1 MNKILLILLTSITL
15 ISAATST
22 IAMEEDHEKTRK
34 RIINTHPE
42 NWKTPE
48 IATLL
53 KNGKVLSMRP
63 MREHLESSGKT
74 AEFDGEVYLVELD
87 NGLKAA
93 FKSLP
98 NDDIGDVYAE
108 VAAYQASVVLGF
120 PHIPPTVMTTIK
132 GMKGSLQLFVET
144 EIDALAPGTYE
155 AALKEASADDLANL
169 KLFYFVFGQW
179 DSGAHNILILK
190 DQEKTHLIGID
201 NSGIRNHQYAT
212 YGSLPFVRVLFSD
225 KLETDDC
232 GKPFPFELAKT
243 IESPTTEK
251 LREVFGNSLPES
263 FYQSFKSYSLP
274 FRYVTY
280 RNSLWRQYHAGDEDF
295 VISFTNHLPDQTRK
309 SLEALNLSVLKK
321 IFVCAK
327 GADFL
332 TPSYLEAILER
343 RDQVL
348 RYFDKN
354 ASSRN
359 LETPPEVQA
368 EG

>member
-1 MNKILLILLTSITL
+1 MNKILLILFTSITL
-15 ISAATST
+15 ISAATSS
-22 IAMEEDHEKTRK
+22 IAMEEDQKQIRK
-34 RIINTHPE
+34 GAINIHPK
-42 NWKTPE
+42 NWKNPE
-48 IATLL
+48 IVELL
-53 KNGKVLSMRP
+53 KKGRVVSLRP
-63 MREHLESSGKT
+63 MREHLDSHGKK
-74 AEFDGEVYLVELD
+74 AEFDGDVFFVELD
-87 NGLKAA
+87 NGLKGV
-93 FKSLP
+93 FKNLP
-98 NDDIGDVYAE
+98 NDDLGDGYAE

-120 PHIPPTVMTTIK
+120 PHIPPTVMTSIK

-144 EIDALAPGTYE
+144 EIDALDQGIYD
-155 AALKEASADDLANL
+155 AALKEASANDLANL

-179 DSGAHNILILK
+179 DSGVHNILILK
-190 DQEKTHLIGID
+190 DQDKTHLIAID

-212 YGSLPFVRVLFSD
+212 YGSLPFVRVLFSE
-225 KLETDDC
+225 KLETNDWD
-232 GKPFPFELAKT
+232 KPFPFELAKT
-243 IESPTTEK
+243 IENPTTEK

-263 FYQSFKSYSLP
+263 FYQSFKSYSLS

-280 RNSLWRQYHAGDEDF
+280 RDCLWRQYHAGHEGF
-295 VISFTNHLPDQTRK
+295 EISFTNHLPEQTRK
-309 SLEALNLSVLKK
+309 SLEALNLPVLKK

-332 TPSYLEAILER
+332 TPSYLQAILER

-359 LETPPEVQA
+359 LETPPEAQA